1 MAIKLTKINLSST
14 IFPSMTPR
22 CTHAHTQL
30 CTSIQVNRLPASQL
44 QEHTDSRR
52 LLLSRKGSIG
62 KMFCMQ
68 LTTKLQHLSLCGLS
82 KVTFLEKRWGFF
94 FSSPET
100 GILVT
105 CHAPQWEECHQQSIE
120 AEKVFCQDLRKN
132 LSRTASF
139 SISQVVKC
147 ILDVP

>member
-1 MAIKLTKINLSST
+1 MGKVPGQAWSFSVAIKLTKINLSST

-52 LLLSRKGSIG
+52 LLVSRKGSIG

-82 KVTFLEKRWGFF
+82 KVTFLEKRWGVFF
-94 FSSPET
+94 LRLR
-100 GILVT
+100 LVFWSLAMHHSGRSVT
-105 CHAPQWEECHQQSIE
+105 NNP
-120 AEKVFCQDLRKN
+120 
-132 LSRTASF
+132 
-139 SISQVVKC
+139 
-147 ILDVP
+147 